1 MQDNRIRKL
10 VIVGGGTAGWMAAAA
25 LRRHFHGGP
34 IEITLVESS
43 EIGTIGVGEATIP
56 TIRGFYQQL
65 GLTDIEVMRA
75 TGATCKLGIRF
86 NGWTRPDHSFIHPFG
101 LFGQDLR
108 GIPFHHYWRKLAQA
122 GEPTDLADYSL
133 GASLARAGKF
143 MAPSRNPASSLS
155 VFDWALHFDA
165 SLFAQLM
172 RRVAE
177 DNGVRRID
185 AKITKVNLRPEDGF
199 VASLDLHTGA
209 TVEGDLFIDCS
220 GFRGLLIEEALQT
233 GYESWSDVLFCDRAY
248 AVQSEG
254 VGDPMP
260 YTDVTAHT
268 AGWRWRIPLQ
278 HRYGNGY
285 VYSSR
290 HISDEAALAELK
302 AAIPDPLLHEPR
314 QIRFNPGRRKQ
325 VWNKNVIALGLA
337 SGFLEPL
344 ESTSIALIETGIDK
358 IKALFPDKDFA
369 PELVDEFNDWSK
381 REMERVR
388 DFIILHYWANK
399 RANGGEGDTAFWR
412 DCNAI
417 QLPDTLQRKVDLFRQ
432 RGHFVRYRWE
442 MFQPASWMAIYA
454 GFELLPQMVDP
465 ALDGIDPHALS
476 APLAEMRK
484 AVRDVVAAAPPH
496 AAFLDQYCRPAP
508 MAAQ

>member
-1 MQDNRIRKL
+1 MRDNRLRKL

-25 LRRHFHGGP
+25 LRRHFQGGP
-34 IEITLVESS
+34 LEITLVESS

-65 GLTDIEVMRA
+65 GLTDIEVMQA
-75 TGATCKLGIRF
+75 TQATCKLGIRF
-86 NGWTRPDHSFIHPFG
+86 DGWVRPGQAFIHPFG

-108 GIPFHHYWRKLAQA
+108 GTPFHHYWRKLAEA
-122 GEPTDLADYSL
+122 GEATDIADYSL

-143 MAPSRNPASSLS
+143 MAPQRSPSSPLGI
-155 VFDWALHFDA
+155 FDWALHFDA

-185 AKITKVNLRPEDGF
+185 AKITKVNLDAETGN
-199 VASLDLHTGA
+199 VASLDLDTGA
-209 TVEGDLFIDCS
+209 SLDGDLFIDCS

-233 GYESWSDVLFCDRAY
+233 GYESWSDTLLCDRAW

-254 VGDPMP
+254 QGEPPP

-285 VYSSR
+285 VFSSR
-290 HISDEAALAELK
+290 HISEEDALAELK
-302 AAIPDPLLHEPR
+302 AAVPDPLLHEPR
-314 QIRFNPGRRKQ
+314 LIRFKPGRRKQ
-325 VWNKNVIALGLA
+325 AWNKNVIALGLS

-344 ESTSIALIETGIDK
+344 ESTSIALIETGIEK
-358 IKALFPDKDFA
+358 IKALFPDRDFA
-369 PELVDEFNDWSK
+369 PELVDEFNDWSR

-399 RANGGEGDTAFWR
+399 RGDTPFWR
-412 DCNAI
+412 DCNAVT
-417 QLPDTLQRKVDLFRQ
+417 LPDTLQRKIDLWTQ
-432 RGHFVRYRWE
+432 RGHFIRYRWE
-442 MFQPASWMAIYA
+442 MFHPASWLAIYT
-454 GFELLPQMVDP
+454 GFEMLPRTIDP
-465 ALDGIDPHALS
+465 SLDGIDPATLS

-484 AVRDVVAAAPPH
+484 AIAEVVASAPPH
-496 AAFLDQYCRPAP
+496 RAFLDQYCRPAP
-508 MAAQ
+508 IAAE